1 MSPESAG
8 RISAQT
14 STTDSYREI
23 FTAGIWSNNPGM
35 AQLLGLC
42 PLLAVSR
49 TLLTGLALGIATLLV
64 ICATNVLVSVARR
77 WIDAR
82 VRLPAL
88 VLIIAAFVT
97 SVDLLF
103 KAWWFDMYGE
113 IGLFIPLIV
122 TNCVILSRAE
132 AFAIRNPLLPA
143 LLDGLGH
150 GLGFL
155 LVLTALGAARELF
168 SQGLLI
174 ASLPPGGFFALAGLI
189 ALRNVLLTRKVAS
202 R

>member
-1 MSPESAG
+1 MTSPA
-8 RISAQT
+8 
-14 STTDSYREI
+14 STASNYREI
-23 FTAGIWSNNPGM
+23 LRNGIWSNSPGM

-49 TLLTGLALGIATLLV
+49 TLIAGLALGIATLLV
-64 ICATNVLVSVARR
+64 VCATNALVSLTRR

-103 KAWWFDMYGE
+103 KAYWFELHGE

-132 AFAIRNPLLPA
+132 AFASRNPLLPA

-155 LVLTALGAARELF
+155 LVLAVLGAVREVLGN
-168 SQGLLI
+168 GLLI

-189 ALRNVLLTRKVAS
+189 ALRNFIQHRRKPPDDP
-202 R
+202 

>member
-1 MSPESAG
+1 M
-8 RISAQT
+8 T
-14 STTDSYREI
+14 SQASTAANYREI
-23 FTAGIWSNNPGM
+23 FRSGLWSNNPGM

-49 TLLTGLALGIATLLV
+49 TLITGLALGIATLLV
-64 ICATNVLVSVARR
+64 VCATNALVSLTRR

-103 KAWWFDMYGE
+103 KAYWFELHGE

-132 AFAIRNPLLPA
+132 AFASRNRLLPA

-155 LVLTALGAARELF
+155 LVLAVLGAVRELVGN
-168 SQGLLI
+168 GLLI

-189 ALRNVLLTRKVAS
+189 ALRNFIQHRRKPPDDP
-202 R
+202 

>member
-1 MSPESAG
+1 M
-8 RISAQT
+8 T
-14 STTDSYREI
+14 SQASTAANYREI
-23 FTAGIWSNNPGM
+23 FRSGLWSNNPGM

-49 TLLTGLALGIATLLV
+49 TLITGLALGIATLLV
-64 ICATNVLVSVARR
+64 VCATNALVSLTRR

-103 KAWWFDMYGE
+103 KAYWFELHGE

-132 AFAIRNPLLPA
+132 AFASRNRLLPA

-155 LVLTALGAARELF
+155 LVLAVLGAVRELVGN
-168 SQGLLI
+168 GLLI

-189 ALRNVLLTRKVAS
+189 ALRNFIQHRRKPPHDP
-202 R
+202 